1 MCPVHYRLFCMA
13 GIKFIWKLNI
23 FKNFY
28 YLYALKTRKI
38 SIRDKSVIMKK
49 SVFLFMMAAA
59 VAFAACTNSK
69 LNPADEPVFQVVA
82 QPDFV
87 FSSMGNTLYSTKAT
101 RATAAPTTKAEEE
114 KPSTGVE
121 VNLSVCP
128 ANQYNA
134 SKLSVHIRIV
144 NDVTV
149 FIPVE
154 ATAFSENDVN
164 SLAILLE
171 NASATGVYGE
181 TEQTLNV
188 NGNTIKTTVQ
198 FVGDGV
204 KVSVTGV
211 NQDVIDYLQEKYGD
225 GITVEVWNYYRNTTL
240 DALKAGFDAGAKVSF
255 SEKPSLY
262 VNAFAK
268 VPDYVETLGDVK
280 IYTKYVEV
288 SSSERYYEALGED
301 KSFLYPYKDETFTQP
316 LDAQYWVRPARY
328 YADGDE
334 KFVGPSK
341 YYLLKGHKN
350 AYDCTVTPE
359 GVTFDHQEANDAT
372 IPADV
377 ESKVYDIPANY
388 NVLYY

>member
-1 MCPVHYRLFCMA
+1 M
-13 GIKFIWKLNI
+13 NI

-59 VAFAACTNSK
+59 VAFVACTNSK
-69 LNPADEPVFQVVA
+69 LNPAEEPVFQVVA

-87 FSSMGNTLYSTKAT
+87 FSSMGNTLYSTMAT

-128 ANQYNA
+128 SNQYNA
-134 SKLSVHIRIV
+134 SKLSVHIRTV

-171 NASATGVYGE
+171 NSSATGVYGE
-181 TEQTLNV
+181 TEQTLSV
-188 NGNTIKTTVQ
+188 NGNTVKSKVQ
-198 FVGDGV
+198 FMENGV
-204 KVSVTGV
+204 EVSITGV
-211 NQDVIDYLQEKYGD
+211 NQDVVDYLQEQYGD
-225 GITVEVWNYYRNTTL
+225 GLTVEVWNYYQNTTL
-240 DALKAGFDAGAKVSF
+240 DALKAGFDADAKVSF

-268 VPDYVETLGDVK
+268 VPDYVETLGNVK
-280 IYTKYVEV
+280 IYSKDVEV
-288 SSSERYYEALGED
+288 NPEEKYYKALGED
-301 KSFLYPYKDETFTQP
+301 KTFLYPYLDEAHTQP
-316 LDAQYWVRPARY
+316 LAAQYWVRPARMY
-328 YADGDE
+328 SDGDE